1 MPAWWGGRPMRAVAY
16 IRVSDSSQV
25 DGHSLDAQE
34 RLFHELCRNRSWVPG
49 RTYREEG
56 KSAHSDSIAKR
67 PVLRQLLDDASK
79 GQFDVVVVHTLDRW
93 ARNLK
98 VLLESVAILNQHGVG
113 LVSITENLDWSTAEG
128 RLVARTL
135 GSFGEFFSDMLAT
148 HVKKGITE
156 RARQGL
162 HLGGIPFGY
171 ESCWIE
177 EHGLRQKR
185 CDPEHAGG
193 VHVRPQ
199 EGPAVQE
206 LFKRYAAGTT
216 TLSQLAN
223 WLNDAGFRT
232 RNTKKLPDAEGNLT
246 AGPRL
251 FTVASVRGILHNPFY
266 TGKVKHHDQL
276 LPGSH
281 EPLFSDGLFQTVQ
294 VTLKKN
300 SGRSE
305 TLHPRP
311 EREYLLKGLIR
322 CAHCGYPLWAQTYKN
337 GHRYY
342 REQYGSRGAGYCVG
356 RSGSMPCDI
365 PDNQMGRIITAISL
379 PDSWQDRLLAQLHL
393 EDESRKVEKER
404 KEAEQRLRRLGQVY
418 LDNLVTPEEYQRQKR
433 QIEQKLGSLVVPE
446 LESVQQAAKLLEDL
460 PQLWEEANL
469 GERWKILQA
478 MLEGVYVDTVE
489 EKAVVALRPKPAFR
503 SLFQI
508 ATTKEGSGV
517 ILYNEKALTF
527 SESSDENTPCF
538 WWRRG
543 RVELLPD

>member
-1 MPAWWGGRPMRAVAY
+1 MRAVAY
-16 IRVSDSSQV
+16 IRVSDLSQV
-25 DGHSLDAQE
+25 EGYSLDTQE
-34 RLFHELCRNRSWVPG
+34 RLFLQHCKTKGWTPLQV
-49 RTYREEG
+49 YREEG
-56 KSAHSDSIAKR
+56 RSAHSDSIRKR
-67 PVLRQLLDDASK
+67 PVFRQLLDETSQ
-79 GQFDVVVVHTLDRW
+79 GHFDVVVVHTLDRW

-98 VLLESVAILNQHGVG
+98 VLLESVSILNQHGVG

-171 ESCWIE
+171 ASCWIE
-177 EHGLRQKR
+177 EHGLRQRR

-193 VHVRPQ
+193 VHTHPE
-199 EGPAVQE
+199 EGPAVKE

-216 TLSQLAN
+216 TLSQLAG
-223 WLNDAGFRT
+223 WLNSEGFRT

-251 FTVASVRGILHNPFY
+251 FTVASVRGILHNSFY

-276 LPGSH
+276 LPGRH
-281 EPLFSDGLFQTVQ
+281 EPLISKSLFYTVQ

-300 SGRSE
+300 SGGSE

-342 REQYGSRGAGYCVG
+342 REQYGSRGAGYCVA
-356 RSGSMPCDI
+356 RSGSMPCDV
-365 PDNQMGRIITAISL
+365 PDEQMGRIITAISL
-379 PDSWQDRLLAQLHL
+379 PETWQDRLLARLHL
-393 EDESRKVEKER
+393 EDEAKRVEKER

-433 QIEQKLGSLVVPE
+433 QIEEKLGSLAVPE
-446 LESVQQAAKLLEDL
+446 LESVQQAGQMLEDL
-460 PQLWEEANL
+460 P
-469 GERWKILQA
+469 R
-478 MLEGVYVDTVE
+478 
-489 EKAVVALRPKPAFR
+489 
-503 SLFQI
+503 
-508 ATTKEGSGV
+508 
-517 ILYNEKALTF
+517 
-527 SESSDENTPCF
+527 
-538 WWRRG
+538 
-543 RVELLPD
+543 

>member
-1 MPAWWGGRPMRAVAY
+1 MRAVAY

-25 DGHSLDAQE
+25 DGRSLDAQE
-34 RLFHELCRNRSWVPG
+34 RLFHELCKNGGWLPG

-67 PVLRQLLDDASK
+67 PMFRQLLEDAGK
-79 GQFDVVVVHTLDRW
+79 GQFEVVVVHTLDRW

-135 GSFGEFFSDMLAT
+135 GSFGEFFSDTLAT
-148 HVKKGITE
+148 HVKKGISE

-171 ESCWIE
+171 QPCWEKIKGE
-177 EHGLRQKR
+177 RQLK
-185 CDPEHAGG
+185 CHPEHPGG
-193 VHVRPQ
+193 LHIHPE
-199 EGPAVQE
+199 EGPAVSE
-206 LFKRYAAGTT
+206 LFKRYATGTA
-216 TLSQLAN
+216 TLSQLAS
-223 WLNDAGFRT
+223 WLNDQGFRT
-232 RNTKKLPDAEGNLT
+232 RNTHRLPDPEGNLT
-246 AGPRL
+246 ADPRL

-276 LPGSH
+276 MPGANEALVSG
-281 EPLFSDGLFQTVQ
+281 GLFNTVQ
-294 VTLKKN
+294 AATKRN
-300 SGRSE
+300 SGRSK
-305 TLHPRP
+305 TLQLHPQ
-311 EREYLLKGLIR
+311 REYLLKGLIR
-322 CAHCGYPLWAQTYKN
+322 CAHCGYPMWAQTYQN

-379 PDSWQDRLLAQLHL
+379 PDSWQDRLLARLHL
-393 EDESRKVEKER
+393 EDEAKRVEKER
-404 KEAEQRLRRLGQVY
+404 KETEQRLRRLGQVY
-418 LDNLVTPEEYQRQKR
+418 LDNLVTPVTPEEYQRQKR
-433 QIEQKLGSLVVPE
+433 QIEEKLGSLVVPE

-460 PQLWEEANL
+460 PRLWEQANL

-489 EKAVVALRPKPAFR
+489 EKSIVALKPRPAFKA
-503 SLFQI
+503 LFQI
-508 ATTKEGSGV
+508 ATTKEG
-517 ILYNEKALTF
+517 
-527 SESSDENTPCF
+527 
-538 WWRRG
+538 
-543 RVELLPD
+543 